1 MYGSGSRDLNL
12 VPGKKLPS
20 SEKEV
25 AVFPEYYEQYF
36 KEAMMVGTSVR
47 TDPVAC
53 AGPKCQG
60 EAAVQK
66 DIANVNG
73 EPGSKGHPRG
83 KSTVPHM
90 LRNQ

>member
-1 MYGSGSRDLNL
+1 
-12 VPGKKLPS
+12 
-20 SEKEV
+20 
-25 AVFPEYYEQYF
+25 VFPEYYEQYF

-73 EPGSKGHPRG
+73 EPGSKGHP
-83 KSTVPHM
+83 
-90 LRNQ
+90 